1 MDYEFLTC
9 EVRERV
15 AHVTLN
21 RPEKMNALSLALRG
35 EIVAV
40 MQQAERDPDVGCV
53 VLSGAGKCF
62 SAGYDLTTET
72 PSPNFPE
79 DGYVSP
85 EVDNLTG
92 QYAHSLIRYL
102 WTIWDLTK
110 PVIAQV
116 HGFCLA
122 GGSELASM
130 CDIMF
135 VAEDATLGYPAVR
148 SISVPDVLYFPWKM
162 PMSQAKY
169 LAISGRSV
177 TGREAV
183 DIGWATKC
191 YPADELAEAT
201 HREAAAIATIKPD
214 QLAASKRNVN
224 RAYEIMGF
232 RTALEVGADW
242 QGLSM
247 HRASHNDFLGT
258 AAEQGLKAALLERDG
273 PFGDYSAAPKKS

>member
-1 MDYEFLTC
+1 MTYENLTF
-9 EVRERV
+9 EVRDRV
-15 AHVTLN
+15 GHVTLN
-21 RPEKMNALSLALRG
+21 RPDKMNALSLALRE

-40 MQQAERDPDVGCV
+40 MQEAERNRDVGCI
-53 VLSGAGKCF
+53 VLSGAGRCF
-62 SAGYDLTTET
+62 SAGYDLSPET

-130 CDIMF
+130 CDFMF
-135 VAEDATLGYPAVR
+135 VAEDATFGYPPVR
-148 SISVPDVLYFPWKM
+148 SISVPDTLYFPWKM

-177 TGREAV
+177 NGTEAV
-183 DIGWATKC
+183 EIGWATKC
-191 YPADELAEAT
+191 FPADELAEAT
-201 HREAAAIATIKPD
+201 HKEAAAIATIKPD
-214 QLAASKRNVN
+214 QLAASKRNIN
-224 RAYEIMGF
+224 RAYEIMGI

-247 HRASHNDFLGT
+247 HRQSSNDFLGT

-273 PFGDYSAAPKKS
+273 PFEDYSATPRKS